1 MMRTAPPLQRMRAP
15 SAPAARRAM
24 RTARGAVLALLSAL
38 LLGAGLPGAGLQSA
52 HAAQGRAAKEAKTRD
67 FSFAIIGHTASND
80 TGDEDL
86 KRAIAEANRSEPAFV
101 LSTGIKSYEEACSD
115 RLYTERRDMMN
126 TSERPLVLL
135 LAGSDWTDCRSSNGR
150 SNAIER
156 LNRIRELYFSD
167 NESLG
172 MKHIMVSRQSSIPK
186 FRSYA
191 EHMHWEQDKI
201 LFATI
206 NLPAKN
212 NHFRMEAGRNSE
224 YEDRMV
230 ANRAWLQRLFTWAK
244 RRKLEAVVLV
254 SDGEIGAHIEQGFFS
269 RLAAKKDGFTET
281 RRIVRGLAE
290 KFPGKVLLIDSQKPA
305 EGKAPS
311 IQWTGNIGHVGLA
324 AEWAEIRVA
333 PGSAT
338 VFTLA
343 TP

>member
-1 MMRTAPPLQRMRAP
+1 MMRRA
-15 SAPAARRAM
+15 A
-24 RTARGAVLALLSAL
+24 TL
-38 LLGAGLPGAGLQSA
+38 LLGAVLLAALPAQARAG
-52 HAAQGRAAKEAKTRD
+52 KEARSRD
-67 FSFAIIGHTASND
+67 FSFGVIGHTQGAD
-80 TGDEDL
+80 TGDADL
-86 KRAIAEANRSEPAFV
+86 KRAIAEANQSDPAFV
-101 LSTGIKSYEEACSD
+101 LASGIKSYAEACSD
-115 RLYTERRDMMN
+115 RLYDERRMLMDA
-126 TSERPLVLL
+126 SERPLILL
-135 LAGSDWTDCRSSNGR
+135 LAGSDWTDCRSSDGR
-150 SNAIER
+150 SSAIER

-172 MKHIMVSRQSSIPK
+172 MKHLTVSRQSSIPK

-191 EHMHWEQDKI
+191 EHMHWERDKV

-206 NLPAKN
+206 NLPARN

-244 RRKLEAVVLV
+244 RKKLEAVVLV

-269 RLAAKKDGFTET
+269 RLAQKKDGFTET

-290 KFPGKVLLIDSQKPA
+290 KFPGKVLLIDSQKPVKGGA
-305 EGKAPS
+305 LTIE
-311 IQWTGNIGHVGLA
+311 WHGNVGHVGLA

-338 VFTLA
+338 LFSVVPA
-343 TP
+343 AGQ

>member
-1 MMRTAPPLQRMRAP
+1 MMRR
-15 SAPAARRAM
+15 AAR
-24 RTARGAVLALLSAL
+24 LLLLSAAL
-38 LLGAGLPGAGLQSA
+38 AAALPASA
-52 HAAQGRAAKEAKTRD
+52 RSPKEAKPRD
-67 FSFAIIGHTASND
+67 FSFGVIGHTASND
-80 TGDEDL
+80 TGDADL
-86 KRAIAEANRSEPAFV
+86 KRAIMEANRADPAFI
-101 LSTGIKSYEEACSD
+101 LSSGIKSYAEACSD
-115 RLYTERRDMMN
+115 RLYAERRAIMD
-126 TSERPLVLL
+126 TSERPLILL
-135 LAGSDWTDCRSSNGR
+135 LAGSDWTDCRASNGR
-150 SNAIER
+150 SSALDR
-156 LNRIRELYFSD
+156 LNRIREIYFSD

-172 MKHIMVSRQSSIPK
+172 AKHIALSRQSSIPK

-269 RLAAKKDGFTET
+269 RLSAKKDGFTET

-305 EGKAPS
+305 DGKAPS
-311 IQWTGNIGHVGLA
+311 IEWTGNVGHVGLA

-338 VFTLA
+338 LFTLA
-343 TP
+343 NP